1 MTSLQALRDNR
12 RNQPKQSRSIKTVE
26 TLLDTT
32 AELLGEVGF
41 SSFTTNLLSERTGIS
56 IRAIYRYFPNK
67 HALVMELALRL
78 THDWQTEEAEH
89 GVTYLADPKIDWRH
103 TWPDY
108 LDRFVSTVR
117 ERKGGTAIMHA
128 MRSDP
133 VLKQLDDEI
142 HEEYMRDV
150 AACFIAR
157 DPSIS
162 TKDAHAL
169 ASVLIKSAV
178 AIISSTLDEPQ
189 QNGILLLAMLKTMH
203 LKLMETYL
211 KQ

>member
-1 MTSLQALRDNR
+1 MTSLQLLRENR
-12 RNQPKQSRSIKTVE
+12 RSKPKQSRSIKTVE

-32 AELLGEVGF
+32 AELLDEVGF
-41 SSFTTNLLSERTGIS
+41 SRFTTNLLSERTGIS

-78 THDWQTEEAEH
+78 THDWQTETSEH
-89 GVTYLADPKIDWRH
+89 GQALLANPDIDWQL

-108 LDRFVSTVR
+108 LDRFIEAVR
-117 ERKGGTAIMHA
+117 GRKGGTAIMNA

-133 VLKQLDDEI
+133 ELKKLDDEI
-142 HEEYMRDV
+142 HNEYIHEV
-150 AACFIAR
+150 AGDFIAR
-157 DPSIS
+157 DSSIS
-162 TKDAHAL
+162 RKDAHAL

-178 AIISSTLDEPQ
+178 AIISSTLDEPPQ
-189 QNGILLLAMLKTMH
+189 RGTRALAMLKSMH
-203 LKLMETYL
+203 LSLISTIL